1 MSADRWQRLNE
12 IFHEA
17 VALERDARSA
27 FLSDACDGDALLRD
41 ELDGLLRAHERAEL
55 DSAAIGRLELPYAV
69 EPKPVAGQ
77 RFGPYVAV
85 RQIGRGGMGSVLLAE
100 RADGQFDQRVAI
112 KLIKRGMDTA
122 QVLDRFR
129 VERQILASLDHPHIA
144 RLMDGGTTDGGLP
157 YFVMEYIEGRTI
169 DRYADEHQLPVR
181 QRLEL
186 FLQVCDAVSYAH
198 QHLIVHRDIKPQN
211 ILVTSD
217 GVPKLLDFG
226 IAKVLQDAGDQGT
239 LTMSE
244 HRLLTPDYASPE
256 QVAGQPTTTRTDV
269 YSLGVVLYELL
280 TGRSPYRPRKWSAS
294 DVYESVTTAEIE
306 RPSTVVMRPAE
317 QAIRRHAADVD
328 YSVVTGAGTPERLR
342 LQLKGDLDAIVL
354 SALRKEP
361 ERRYASVEQ
370 LANDIRRHLG
380 GLPVRARA
388 DSVWYRAAKFARR
401 NRVAVAAAALIA
413 LTLVGGIVATAW
425 QARNARVQA
434 ELAQAAQARAE
445 HRFAEVRKLANA
457 VLFDYHDAI
466 KDLAGSTPVRE
477 RLVRDALEYL
487 NSLAAEG
494 NADASLERE
503 LALAYRKVADVQGGP
518 SGAGLGDTSGAIDS
532 SKRSLAILETLLAA
546 SPGDINARRDVAD
559 GALQLALLMSVTENQ
574 AEALKLARRA
584 LGLYEPVV
592 AASAPTL
599 AQRLSLSKTYDV
611 IGTIALESGQANEAM
626 EMHRRQ
632 RQVLESASD
641 AERRMPDVRR
651 SLSVAYQHQADAEGT
666 FGDLKA
672 ALDSYRRSLQI
683 RMELSAEFPNNADYR
698 SLVGTGHYWVA
709 TTMASLGRLREAL
722 QEFRHSLRISEEL
735 VAADPRGHNITFALT
750 RIGNMLSQLGDHA
763 QALGYYRRARAEF
776 AKDVSGDPG
785 NLWKRGGL
793 IEVDASICASLAHLA
808 QHEDVL
814 PACAKASTLIEE
826 TSVEPTNAVIRATL
840 ARSYVTMASGLT
852 WLAAQPTVP
861 KAQRLAYQRS
871 ATDMLQR
878 SAAIWADMS
887 RLAMLTSAD
896 DVEAETVTRALRDA
910 EAGLRRL
917 TKAS

>member
-1 MSADRWQRLNE
+1 MSDRWQRLNE

-27 FLSDACDGDALLRD
+27 FLSDACAGDASLRG
-41 ELDGLLRAHERAEL
+41 ELDGLLRAHEHAEV
-55 DSAAIGRLELPYAV
+55 DSAAMERLGLPYAV

-77 RFGPYVAV
+77 RFGPYVTV
-85 RQIGRGGMGSVLLAE
+85 RQLGRGGMGTVLLAE

-122 QVLDRFR
+122 QILDRFR

-144 RLMDGGTTDGGLP
+144 RLMDGGTTDDGLP

-169 DRYADEHQLPVR
+169 DRYADEHRLPLR

-226 IAKVLQDAGDQGT
+226 IAKVLQDSSDQGT

-280 TGRSPYRPRKWSAS
+280 TGRSPYRPPPSWSTP
-294 DVYESVTTAEIE
+294 DVHESVTTAEIE

-317 QAIRRHAADVD
+317 QVIRRHAADVD
-328 YSVVTGAGTPERLR
+328 YSIATGAGTPERLR

-370 LANDIRRHLG
+370 LAGDIRRHLG

-388 DSVWYRAAKFARR
+388 DSVWYRATKFARR
-401 NRVAVAAAALIA
+401 NRVAVAAAALVA

-477 RLVRDALEYL
+477 RLVKDALEYL

-494 NADASLERE
+494 NADPSLERE

-518 SGAGLGDTSGAIDS
+518 TGAGLGDTSGAIDS

-546 SPGDINARRDVAD
+546 SPDDINARRDVAD

-574 AEALKLARRA
+574 TEALKLARRA

-611 IGTIALESGQANEAM
+611 IGSIALESGQANEAM
-626 EMHRRQ
+626 EMCRRQ

-641 AERRMPDVRR
+641 AERRTPDVRR
-651 SLSVAYQHQADAEGT
+651 SLSVAYQHQADAEAT

-683 RMELSAEFPNNADYR
+683 RMELSAEFPHNADYR
-698 SLVGTGHYWVA
+698 SLVGNSHYWVA
-709 TTMASLGRLREAL
+709 TTLASLGRPREAL
-722 QEFRHSLRISEEL
+722 QQFRHSLRINEEL
-735 VAADPRGHNITFALT
+735 TAADPRGHNITFGLT
-750 RIGNMLSQLGDHA
+750 RVGNMLSQLGDHA
-763 QALGYYRRARAEF
+763 QALGYYRRARTEF

-793 IEVDASICASLAHLA
+793 IEVDASICATLAHLA
-808 QHEDVL
+808 RHEDVL
-814 PACAKASTLIEE
+814 PACGKASTLIEQ
-826 TSVEPTNAVIRATL
+826 TSVEPTNAVIRASL

-852 WLAAQPTVP
+852 WLAAQPAVP
-861 KAQRLAYQRS
+861 QERRLAYQRS
-871 ATDMLQR
+871 ATNMLQR

-896 DVEAETVTRALRDA
+896 DAEAATVTRALRDA